1 MKVIKV
7 SVLLKALE
15 DDGWYIAA
23 QKGSH
28 RQLKHPSKQGKVT
41 LNGKNSDDITGFLLK
56 SIEKQSGLK
65 F

>member
-23 QKGSH
+23 QKGSY
-28 RQLKHPSKQGKVT
+28 RQLKHPSKQRKVT
-41 LNGKNSDDITGFLLK
+41 LNGKNSN
-56 SIEKQSGLK
+56 E
-65 F
+65 

>member
-41 LNGKNSDDITGFLLK
+41 LNGKNPN
-56 SIEKQSGLK
+56 E
-65 F
+65 

>member
-23 QKGSH
+23 QKGS
-28 RQLKHPSKQGKVT
+28 LG
-41 LNGKNSDDITGFLLK
+41 N
-56 SIEKQSGLK
+56 
-65 F
+65 